1 MPSQRHRPERLGVL
15 GGTFDPPHCG
25 HVVAASA
32 CREALP
38 LDRVLFVVANDPW
51 QKSPRRQVSAAED
64 RLAMVEAAVAR
75 LEGAEVSRIEL
86 ERGGPSYTVDTVEA
100 LAASARSR
108 GEPEPEQF
116 LIVGADVADT
126 LPTWHRAAALPGLV
140 TLVVVGRPGGAG
152 PSAPPGWRL
161 ELVPGDLAVSSSQV
175 RERVAA
181 GLDIADL
188 VPEAV
193 ERYIAAHNLYAV
205 PR

>member
-32 CREALP
+32 CREALA

-126 LPTWHRAAALPGLV
+126 LPTWHRAAVLAGLV